1 MGLRYLTSR
10 VPQSDRLDNMGPMRI
25 RISHETRYRYDA
37 PINGVIQ
44 TLRLTPRNHDGQY
57 VIHWRIDVTEDCRLD
72 VHEDAFGNITHTFTA
87 EGPFDE
93 LGVQVEG
100 EIDVQDTGGIVRN
113 AIERFPPSLYLRATS
128 LTEIDG
134 AIVDF
139 ARDTRSCGDDTLA
152 VLHALLGR
160 IHGEMKYD
168 TNPTH
173 TTTTAAEAF
182 ALKRGVCQDLT
193 HVFIAAARYL
203 DIPARYVGGYFHR
216 ADGIVQQDAGHAW
229 AEAHVPAIGW
239 VAFDP
244 ANGICATDAH
254 VRVAVGLDYLGAA
267 PVRGARRGGGTESM
281 AVKVLVDQAARQ
293 VQSQ

>member
-1 MGLRYLTSR
+1 
-10 VPQSDRLDNMGPMRI
+10 MRI

-37 PINGVIQ
+37 PISGVIQ
-44 TLRLTPRNHDGQY
+44 TLRLTPRNHDGHY
-57 VIHWRIDVTEDCRLD
+57 VCHWRIEVTEDCRLD

-87 EGPFDE
+87 DGPFDE

-100 EIDVQDTGGIVRN
+100 EIDVQDTAGIVRG
-113 AIERFPPSLYLRATS
+113 AIERFPPSLYLRATP
-128 LTEIDG
+128 LTEPD
-134 AIVDF
+134 APIVDL
-139 ARDTRSCGDDTLA
+139 ARETKSRGDDPLA
-152 VLHALLGR
+152 MLHALLNR
-160 IHGEMKYD
+160 IHSEMKYD
-168 TNPTH
+168 TDPTH

-193 HVFIAAARYL
+193 HIFIAAARYL

-216 ADGIVQQDAGHAW
+216 ADGIVQQEAGHAW
-229 AEAHVPAIGW
+229 AEAHIASIGW

-267 PVRGARRGGGTESM
+267 PVRGARRGGGSETM

-293 VQSQ
+293 VQS

>member
-1 MGLRYLTSR
+1 
-10 VPQSDRLDNMGPMRI
+10 MRI
-25 RISHETRYRYDA
+25 LISHETRYRYAA
-37 PINGVIQ
+37 PTSGVIQ
-44 TLRLTPRNHDGQY
+44 TLRLTPRNHDGHY
-57 VIHWRIDVTEDCRLD
+57 VVRWRIDVTEDCRLD

-87 EGPFDE
+87 EGPFAE

-100 EIDVQDTGGIVRN
+100 EVDVQDTAGIVRG
-113 AIERFPPSLYLRATS
+113 AIERFPPSLYLRATP
-128 LTEIDG
+128 LTEVDG
-134 AIVDF
+134 AIADF
-139 ARDTRSCGDDTLA
+139 ARETRAQADDTLPL
-152 VLHALLGR
+152 LHALLGR
-160 IHGEMKYD
+160 IHGEMTFD
-168 TNPTH
+168 TESTR

-193 HVFIAAARYL
+193 HIFIAAARHL

-216 ADGIVQQDAGHAW
+216 ADGTVQQDAGHAW
-229 AEAHVPAIGW
+229 AEAHVPSVGW

-244 ANGICATDAH
+244 TNGICATDAH

-293 VQSQ
+293 VQS